1 VSSRPGASGGPDL
14 EAHLRR
20 QSAACADL
28 GSSMYEALL
37 AFAADDYA
45 ARGVVADVFDGWT
58 LEPGPA
64 ALALRLLGTVH
75 RLALTGQA
83 PELARFYPSVAG
95 DEAEPFDPGPAWA
108 AFRDVLAA
116 RLDEVRAGLDS
127 PPQTNEIGRSAILV
141 GGLLHLR
148 ARIGLPVR
156 LVEIGASAGLNLRP
170 DQVRIELP
178 HGEAVGPGWSPV
190 ALYDAWH
197 GTLPPLPPASP
208 MFEIVERHGTDLDP
222 VDVTSAAGRLRLLS
236 YVWPDQLA
244 RVNRLRGA
252 FDLAARTPVT
262 VLRESAVTTVEQLKP
277 VPGVLTVVWH
287 SIMAQYLPEADRVA
301 LEAGFATLG
310 ARATPD
316 APVARLSFEAGRFP
330 SPAGVQFG
338 LRMTTWPGG
347 AEATLASAHPHGDT
361 VMWLRAG

>member
-1 VSSRPGASGGPDL
+1 MSSRPGASGGPDL

-95 DEAEPFDPGPAWA
+95 DEAEPFDPGLAWA
-108 AFRDVLAA
+108 AFRDVVAA

-127 PPQTNEIGRSAILV
+127 PPQTNEIGRSALLI
-141 GGLLHLR
+141 GGLLVLR
-148 ARIGLPVR
+148 SRIDLPAR

-170 DQVRIELP
+170 DLVRVEGT
-178 HGEAVGPGWSPV
+178 HAAVGPWGSPV
-190 ALYDAWH
+190 TLYDPWH
-197 GTLPPLPPASP
+197 GSLPPVHLSV
-208 MFEIVERHGTDLDP
+208 EIVERLGSDLDP
-222 VDVTSAAGRLRLLS
+222 VDVSTAAGRLRLVS
-236 YVWPDQLA
+236 YVWPDQLG
-244 RVNRLRGA
+244 RVSRLRGA
-252 FDLAARTPVT
+252 FDLAAAVPVAVTREGAVATVSALKPAPGAVT
-262 VLRESAVTTVEQLKP
+262 VI
-277 VPGVLTVVWH
+277 WH
-287 SIMAQYLPEADRVA
+287 SVMEQYLPPPEQAA
-301 LEAGFATLG
+301 LESAFDALG
-310 ARATPD
+310 AAATAE
-316 APVARLSFEAGRFP
+316 APVARLAFEATKFP
-330 SPAGVQFG
+330 SPAGVLFG
-338 LRMTTWPGG
+338 LKLTTWPGG
-347 AEATLASAHPHGDT
+347 ETTYLASAHPHGDT
-361 VMWLRAG
+361 VTWQRI